1 MKTMRM
7 KILTKSTKGLDI
19 IVRTE
24 NIDIKDRNNLEEE
37 VRQYNSKHYCENLIE
52 CWIYNESNV

>member
-1 MKTMRM
+1 MRM
-7 KILTKSTKGLDI
+7 KILTKSTKGLNI

-52 CWIYNESNV
+52 CGIYNESNV